1 MISSSS
7 SSSLTS
13 KSEDEKSTAS
23 KNEMVSVFFE
33 ELKSALQH
41 VFATKEFLLAEEIIK
56 QLPSGKFEELLVSD
70 HGMRFLF
77 LCLSCE
83 EGFDLGGHLL
93 EGYLDLLSY
102 DICQHH
108 DSMMNEQEETVY
120 TDWPSLQLRM
130 LRKLS
135 LVINGQYSFD
145 HRNLSQLTKL
155 VSLCAVTQDL
165 NPSTSILS
173 SLCSKGHSNAVRLIL
188 NRTSSLKEGH
198 FLMYCA
204 AVGGHLDVMKVLLES
219 GISPDDEG
227 LKWPPALGFLIYLHY
242 APITFYHKSRL
253 MYSDGGIPDEYF
265 SYELKP
271 YLLPYCSYSHLYEN
285 SSEIEEFVHIL
296 DDSFKSITNFVDPVF
311 IIKLLLSIPD
321 LSPLSQIVDVIIEN
335 CISSLSRQ
343 SNINKIDVL
352 FTRTANVVYSITDF
366 ALFFVPMYHDHPS
379 PELYNRVLTC
389 ISALA
394 PPCDPVM
401 AVKLGY
407 LDVLKSSIASQ
418 KGYFNTETDQTI
430 YWVYIFGKWH
440 DALARVIRMG
450 FADLARFLLNE
461 LKKLDGFQKVMDLQC
476 LLSYTVGR
484 THSDLELLKELLK
497 LNPDQSA
504 LRSSCEVAARN
515 GNIEALKVLLAHYSS
530 VPKSDIPLFLSTAA
544 KAEKVDVIEF
554 FNNMEY
560 IECLTSPEFTNK
572 NAIFWTIVLKS
583 AVQHGHE
590 KLALLAVGNLPFSQ
604 FSSLPAWTHYPR
616 LIYDICWWGMVDV
629 LEGLCVEDSGI
640 FFAKV
645 EGLTPFHAGLCNG
658 HIGKLS
664 TLDAFPVLL
673 KNFDIDEIIVKISDQ
688 KPRLTPLRILEHSCR
703 RWSQRAF
710 SSSDGVTDSGH
721 GQTLYT
727 QSYRL
732 KSSPMI
738 SIFLQALINGVQ
750 RTVEAFLSTWGRQA
764 GGVMYYLCKKCGINV
779 VCIAIIGGNANILNI
794 ILRLLYKSQVLDEVL
809 LASTFR
815 IALLK
820 DNVDMLRQLKIF
832 ANVQPLLQYTFNSK
846 TGETILHLIAQ
857 YVQSPEAAQVM
868 IEMVSNHLPQLNSL
882 KDTQGMTA
890 LECAVRLGKS
900 YVVSRLICSSSQIPP
915 RVKTMLLKAR
925 GWFKLM
931 MAHNSTLQLDAEIAV
946 NVNHLEGIRIRD
958 FSVKKLYESVKNCH
972 PIMAD
977 CMLQASCGELPLNGF
992 VNGNKSVPN
1001 PVSDYGNGDGGGTPS
1016 SVNWNRDKLKEFVD
1030 KDQAIQWLKRG
1041 HGDHLVSVIQH
1052 MVSTDEIDLLRS
1064 IDIEQVFRLACS
1076 MPALGIVKCLLDI
1089 KDHLPAL
1096 NKRTVIT
1103 NGFVTAI
1110 GMGHLD
1116 TAACIMNNSTSGPTQ
1131 LKVAVRNVAPISE
1144 LVWLIFF
1151 GKAKDIAQ
1159 SICNPR
1165 HQSNSRVL
1173 LSQAWLMHEFG
1184 PYQAQLLQDRLR
1196 PSLQIMETCNVR
1208 LNDDDDDDETCLSVD
1223 YSSFISLVSDACP
1236 LYRPV
1241 VIHAACVSQLLP
1253 VWQYPPSYS
1262 LPDLH
1267 EGGRVSLSC
1276 VPHPTSPQ
1284 LISSSYYGNIILS
1297 YDSTTNVFH
1306 WPAVEIPK
1314 QSEQLATLSVGPLF
1328 TIKPEIIISDCI
1340 DYYIKQSKLAYP
1352 VQVNLSQLSE
1362 YYSLDT
1368 GIKDFS
1374 ILHNAIVQCVGDVLS
1389 ALQLTSIP
1397 AALYT
1402 EAGVLPDDFKNY
1414 YRYYAFMFKL
1424 ENIISSVTVSF
1435 DVSMSEEVSVSTTDT
1450 GAVDVNIH
1458 LELGQELDFIPP
1470 LSSKILQEIAV
1481 CLLST
1486 EVCNL
1491 DKKLSNFIGL
1501 KIYPKHTGILYQDS
1515 DDELVPSIQV
1525 SIEHVYILKFL
1536 PLIKKFLNYFFKS
1549 LASIGKPVRDLTTSG
1564 ESFNLV
1570 LKREVSQTFFDVT
1583 TSTLTLS
1590 ILDTVPHKANL
1601 ILAELLK
1608 QVTQKLNLTGTI
1620 AHLPVAVTS
1629 SINPSD
1635 NINFFTHLPN
1645 GQENGIAKIC
1655 NIQGTVLYDSTVNVK
1670 VIKNPQTPS
1679 CDEYVVSA
1687 RVLSIPVIG
1696 SPLKLK
1702 YDKTSVAQN
1711 TTAVKNIFIS
1721 DVGSSIEFFVSH
1733 PNGGCTSKPRLVL
1746 PDYPVRKRIGLPGE
1760 HKEKI
1765 PTSGSVHYLSYIPD
1779 CGVNNGKMIYHFS
1792 CGPEPIQLMIV
1803 YEKKV
1808 DVCANV
1814 KCISIGSGV
1823 YKVSLFSTSALSCS
1837 LLAGC
1842 NFCQCALRIH
1852 EQGTF
1857 SFLRHFQFLS
1867 GSVCP
1872 KQCRVFKNPL
1882 MKKCL
1887 HKIRL
1892 TAGNKLNL
1900 FLNTR
1905 DRYGNQRFMAPDEKL
1920 PDVFVRRNSK
1930 IPCKLKLH
1938 HSSNLIELE
1947 SSPLTVE
1954 GLHHL
1959 VINVDS
1965 EEWEIVTIDVKSAKL
1980 CPQECVFE
1988 NLSGGAE
1995 SLEIPRSGRTVHVC
2009 LFVSLYDEFRN
2020 PCKSKMY
2027 YHDFQGRVKTA
2038 DGEEMKMFCAQPY
2051 DDNKIVFNLYLR
2063 DKFYKYLDITVKNHS
2078 IFNSPILLTY
2088 SDRAP
2093 FKKRYGELMRQCHKY
2108 QNGYTPTLT
2117 IKRNSVLESAIVK
2130 LHTSYFYKTIRIRFD
2145 DEPGIDEG
2153 GLCR

>member
-1 MISSSS
+1 M
-7 SSSLTS
+7 TS
-13 KSEDEKSTAS
+13 KSEDEESAVST
-23 KNEMVSVFFE
+23 NERVSVFFE
-33 ELKSALQH
+33 ELIFALQH

-56 QLPSGKFEELLVSD
+56 QLPSGKFEELLLSD
-70 HGMRFLF
+70 HGTRFLF

-83 EGFDLGGHLL
+83 EGFNLGSHLL
-93 EGYLDLLSY
+93 EGYLDLLAY
-102 DICQHH
+102 NICQYH
-108 DSMMNEQEETVY
+108 DSIMNEQEETAY
-120 TDWPSLQLRM
+120 SDWPSLQLGM

-135 LVINGQYSFD
+135 LVINGHYSYD
-145 HRNLSQLTKL
+145 HCHLSQLAEL
-155 VSLCAVTQDL
+155 VSLCIVAQHL

-173 SLCSKGHSNAVRLIL
+173 GLCSQGHYNAVRLIL
-188 NRTSSLKEGH
+188 NRTNSLKEGN

-227 LKWPPALGFLIYLHY
+227 LKWPPALGFLIYLYY
-242 APITFYHKSRL
+242 APTKFHHKSRL
-253 MYSDGGIPDEYF
+253 MYNDRGIPDKYF

-271 YLLPYCSYSHLYEN
+271 YLLPYCSYSHLYEI
-285 SSEIEEFVHIL
+285 SSEIEEFIEIL
-296 DDSFKSITNFVDPVF
+296 DNSFKSITNFVNPVI
-311 IIKLLLSIPD
+311 IIKLLLSIPN

-335 CISSLSRQ
+335 CISSLSRP
-343 SNINKIDVL
+343 SNVNKIDEL
-352 FTRTANVVYSITDF
+352 FRRLTNAVYSITDF
-366 ALFFVPMYHDHPS
+366 ALLSVSMYHDHPS

-394 PPCDPVM
+394 PPCDPAM

-407 LDVLKSSIASQ
+407 LDVLKSSIAGQ
-418 KGYFNTETDQTI
+418 KGYFNTERDQTI
-430 YWVYIFGKWH
+430 HWGYIFGKWH

-450 FADLARFLLNE
+450 RADLARFLLKE
-461 LKKLDGFQKVMDLQC
+461 LKKLDGFQNVMELRC

-484 THSDLELLKELLK
+484 TDSDLELLQELLK

-504 LRSSCEVAARN
+504 LRSSCEVAAKN
-515 GNIEALKVLLAHYSS
+515 GNIEALRVLLAHYSS
-530 VPKSDIPLFLSTAA
+530 IPKSDIPLFLSTAA
-544 KAEKVDVIEF
+544 RAEKVDVIEF
-554 FNNMEY
+554 FNNTEY
-560 IECLTSPEFTNK
+560 IECLTSAEFTNK

-664 TLDAFPVLL
+664 ALDAFPVLL
-673 KNFDIDEIIVKISDQ
+673 KNFDINEIIEKISDQ
-688 KPRLTPLRILEHSCR
+688 EPLTPLQILEHSCCG
-703 RWSQRAF
+703 WSQRAF
-710 SSSDGVTDSGH
+710 SSSDGVTDSEH
-721 GQTLYT
+721 GQTLHT
-727 QSYRL
+727 QSYNL

-738 SIFLQALINGVQ
+738 SIFLQALVNGVQ
-750 RTVEAFLSTWGRQA
+750 RTVEAFLSTWGSQA
-764 GGVMYYLCKKCGINV
+764 GGVIYYLCKKFRIDV
-779 VCIAIIGGNANILNI
+779 VSIAIIGGNANILNT
-794 ILRLLYKSQVLDEVL
+794 ILQLLYKSQVVDEVL
-809 LASTFR
+809 LVSTFR

-820 DNVDMLRQLKIF
+820 DNVDMLRQLKMF
-832 ANVQPLLQYTFNSK
+832 ANVEPLSQYMLNSK
-846 TGETILHLIAQ
+846 TGETILHLVAQ
-857 YVQSPEAAQVM
+857 YAQSPEAAQVM
-868 IEMVSNHLPQLNSL
+868 IEMVSNHLPQLNTL
-882 KDTQGMTA
+882 KDKQGMTA

-900 YVVSRLICSSSQIPP
+900 YVVSRLICSSSQIPQK
-915 RVKTMLLKAR
+915 VKTMLLKAK
-925 GWFKLM
+925 GWFQLM
-931 MAHNSTLQLDAEIAV
+931 MAHNSALQLDTEIAV

-972 PIMAD
+972 PVMAD

-992 VNGNKSVPN
+992 ANGNTSVPN
-1001 PVSDYGNGDGGGTPS
+1001 PASDYWNGDGGGTSS

-1052 MVSTDEIDLLRS
+1052 MISTDEIDLLRL
-1064 IDIEQVFRLACS
+1064 IDIEQVFQLACS
-1076 MPALGIVKCLLDI
+1076 LPALGIVKCLLDI

-1116 TAACIMNNSTSGPTQ
+1116 TAACIMNSSTSGTTQ
-1131 LKVAVRNVAPISE
+1131 LKAAVRNVATISD

-1151 GKAKDIAQ
+1151 GKPKDITQ
-1159 SICNPR
+1159 SICSTRPR
-1165 HQSNSRVL
+1165 SDSRVL
-1173 LSQAWLMHEFG
+1173 LSQVWLMHEFG
-1184 PYQAQLLQDRLR
+1184 PYQLQLLQDRLR
-1196 PSLQIMETCNVR
+1196 PSLQLMETCNVR
-1208 LNDDDDDDETCLSVD
+1208 LNEDDDDDETCLSVD

-1241 VIHAACVSQLLP
+1241 VIHATCVSQLLP
-1253 VWQYPPSYS
+1253 MWQYPPSYS
-1262 LPDLH
+1262 LPNLH

-1284 LISSSYYGNIILS
+1284 HISSSYYGNIILS

-1314 QSEQLATLSVGPLF
+1314 QSEQIAKLSVGPLF
-1328 TIKPEIIISDCI
+1328 AIKPEIIISDCI
-1340 DYYIKQSKLAYP
+1340 DHYIKQAKLAYP

-1374 ILHNAIVQCVGDVLS
+1374 TLNNAILQCVGDVLS
-1389 ALQLTSIP
+1389 TLQLASIP
-1397 AALYT
+1397 AALYS
-1402 EAGVLPDDFKNY
+1402 EAGVLPNDFKNY

-1424 ENIISSVTVSF
+1424 KNIISSVTVSF
-1435 DVSMSEEVSVSTTDT
+1435 DVSMSEEVSVSITDT
-1450 GAVDVNIH
+1450 RDMDVNIH

-1481 CLLST
+1481 CLLSA

-1491 DKKLSNFIGL
+1491 DKKLSDFIGL
-1501 KIYPKHTGILYQDS
+1501 QVYPNRTGIWYQDS
-1515 DDELVPSIQV
+1515 DDELVPSFHV
-1525 SIEHVYILKFL
+1525 SIDHVYILKFL

-1570 LKREVSQTFFDVT
+1570 LKRDVSQTCFDVT
-1583 TSTLTLS
+1583 NSTLTLS
-1590 ILDTVPHKANL
+1590 ILDTVPHKAKL
-1601 ILAELLK
+1601 ILAKLLK
-1608 QVTQKLNLTGTI
+1608 QVTHKLNLTETI
-1620 AHLPVAVTS
+1620 AHLPIAVTS
-1629 SINPSD
+1629 CINPSD
-1635 NINFFTHLPN
+1635 NISFFTYLPH
-1645 GQENGIAKIC
+1645 GQENGIAKMC
-1655 NIQGTVLYDSTVNVK
+1655 NIQDTVLYDSTVNVK

-1702 YDKTSVAQN
+1702 HDKTTVAQN
-1711 TTAVKNIFIS
+1711 MTSMKNIFIS
-1721 DVGSSIEFFVSH
+1721 DVGSNIEFFVSH

-1746 PDYPVRKRIGLPGE
+1746 PDYPVCKHIGLPGE
-1760 HKEKI
+1760 RKEKI
-1765 PTSGSVHYLSYIPD
+1765 PTSGLVHYLSYIPD
-1779 CGVNNGKMIYHFS
+1779 CGVSNGKMIYHFS
-1792 CGPEPIQLMIV
+1792 CAPEPIQLKMV
-1803 YEKKV
+1803 SEKKV

-1842 NFCQCALRIH
+1842 SFCQCALRIH

-1905 DRYGNQRFMAPDEKL
+1905 DRYGNQHFMAPDEKL

-1959 VINVDS
+1959 VINVDN
-1965 EEWEIVTIDVKSAKL
+1965 EEWEIVAIDVKSAKL
-1980 CPQECVFE
+1980 CPRECVFE
-1988 NLSGGAE
+1988 NLLGGAE
-1995 SLEIPRSGRTVHVC
+1995 SLEIPRSGRVVHVC

-2027 YHDFQGRVKTA
+2027 YHDFQGQVKTA
-2038 DGEEMKMFCAQPY
+2038 DGKETKTICAQPY
-2051 DDNKIVFNLYLR
+2051 DNNKIVFDLYLR
-2063 DKFYKYLDITVKNHS
+2063 DKSYKYLDITVKNHS

-2088 SDRAP
+2088 SDQAP
-2093 FKKRYGELMRQCHKY
+2093 FKTRYGELMRQCHKY

-2117 IKRNSVLESAIVK
+2117 IKRKSVLESAIVE
-2130 LHTSYFYKTIRIRFD
+2130 LHTSYFFKTIRIRFD
-2145 DEPGIDEG
+2145 DEPGIDDG